1 MAHGAVRRWFRGLLP
16 TTALLCLVF
25 GALLVLYVGT
35 VGLPSAACR
44 SIERALAEEGI
55 PLSVGKIRLAFM
67 SGLTLKIDDVSLY
80 SHVDGP
86 PHVICHADRV
96 RLNLGLSRLLHGDID
111 LNNIYLHNATI
122 DLPTAPGTDRRIHV
136 ENLQSSIVLGDDLT
150 ATIEHTDFCLQGMRF
165 SIGGDVYVGSTGNE
179 AQTRSIDL
187 DSLILAYRTPVDNIV
202 RAMEQISWKPEYPPS
217 WQINLAQA
225 KNTPLRV
232 EVNFKAPELS
242 YGNLNVS
249 GVEMNAL
256 ADERAVSI
264 NRLRFRTN
272 APYGQFSMK
281 GGYGISERKLDLQ
294 FENSIPL
301 IRTIERFT
309 GKNLLP
315 TGITL
320 QHAPNL
326 SAEVSLVFSEDMKSI
341 ADATAIGQFSV
352 GEFRVGDYLLQG
364 LRASFSY
371 KDGQVYIDHL
381 RLQANEGNVDASL
394 LSRGRKVRFK
404 IESDLPLK
412 LILGIT
418 GQLAHETIRL
428 PEHLDVDGRMQM
440 KAEAV
445 LDFTRGWNTPPKLA
459 SSRVRLKLDHLSYQT
474 MKIDRLEFK
483 AGAACDLEQAG
494 HPSGFLQQAE
504 LTMTMERFAFRGEE
518 LGSLN
523 ISMQGGPE
531 GLKLNRFELS
541 GARGALSARAQLAGY
556 DLNAELDSSFPA
568 SVIQRAFG
576 DYLDLPASLTLPE
589 EVAFEAFANISLN
602 PADLASGRRFS
613 VLRRLSIDASL
624 HDMAWHG
631 EKIDTLSCRGELSSS
646 NGGADAS
653 FSFPN
658 ASLVNAH
665 GRIDLTVNGTANGQ
679 TRIIGKS
686 SLRADSIDRL
696 IGNADVHRVIDYFRF
711 NPKSRTLV
719 DFQALLNTADPGKN
733 IIVKGD
739 VTLQNLNFRGADTSK
754 ATAGLE
760 VSGNKILLQKPVIVY
775 DNSPYLASQNRRGPA
790 QSRLQADYVL
800 FDLDANTVT
809 ATNFRGEVF
818 PAYALRMF
826 APTAAKALEPF
837 SFLRPALLTGSG
849 VYPLGDDMSRMKS
862 SITFSTTGSVYYKM
876 LGTTL
881 DLLNARGV
889 VDITPRW
896 VNIRNLSCGC
906 WGGIVDGALQIQIDD
921 RGDALNGQFGLRG
934 LSLPAIARSYDTK
947 LSPATV
953 GVNLSFTSIAGNLAS
968 LRGQGHGEIRNG
980 NLVEFPLFGMI
991 GRLLGDYI
999 PGLNH
1004 IVDYNIK
1011 QATLDYI
1018 IQDKYIIT
1026 NNFYCTGTN
1035 MSLTGNG
1042 SVNIET
1048 LNVNSHLRF
1057 HFQGLSKLIMLPV
1070 SLLTTGMLEFHGT
1083 GPLSD
1088 VKWTMT
1094 PYSGKSRGTM
1104 ALPDP
1109 KPQKGRKK

>member
-1 MAHGAVRRWFRGLLP
+1 MAHGAVKRWFRGLLP
-16 TTALLCLVF
+16 TMALLCLVF
-25 GALLVLYVGT
+25 GVLLVVYVGT

-44 SIERALAEEGI
+44 SIERALAQEGI
-55 PLSVGKIRLAFM
+55 PLSVGKIRLGFM

-96 RLNLGLSRLLHGDID
+96 RLNLGLSRLLNGDID
-111 LNNIYLHNATI
+111 LNNIQLRNATI
-122 DLPTAPGTDRRIHV
+122 DLPTAPGTDRRVHV
-136 ENLQSSIVLGDDLT
+136 ENLHSDIVLSDDYT
-150 ATIEHTDFCLQGMRF
+150 ATIEHTDFCLQGMNF
-165 SIGGDVYVGSTGNE
+165 SIGGDVYVGPAGNE
-179 AQTRSIDL
+179 TQTQSVDL
-187 DSLILAYRTPVDNIV
+187 DSLIRAYRAPVDNIV
-202 RAMEQISWKPEYPPS
+202 RVMEQVAWSPNAPPS
-217 WQINLAQA
+217 WQINIAQA
-225 KNTPLRV
+225 KNSSLRV
-232 EVNFKAPELS
+232 EVNLKAPELS
-242 YGNLNVS
+242 YGNLSVAD
-249 GVEMNAL
+249 VELNAL
-256 ADERAVSI
+256 ADDHAVSI
-264 NRLRFRTN
+264 NRFRFRTN
-272 APYGQFSMK
+272 DPYGEFSMK
-281 GGYGISERKLDLQ
+281 GGYGIPERKLGFQ
-294 FENSIPL
+294 FDSSIPL
-301 IRTIERFT
+301 IRTIERVT
-309 GKNLLP
+309 GSNLLP

-320 QHAPNL
+320 KNAPNL

-341 ADATAIGQFSV
+341 ADMTALGQFSV

-364 LRASFSY
+364 LRASFSC
-371 KDGQVYIDHL
+371 KDDQFFIDRL
-381 RLQANEGNVDASL
+381 RLQAHEGKVDASL
-394 LSRGRKVRFK
+394 LSRGRNVRFR

-412 LILGIT
+412 LILGLT
-418 GQLAHETIRL
+418 GQLAHEAIRL

-440 KAEAV
+440 KADAA
-445 LDFTRGWNTPPKLA
+445 LDFTRGWDTPPIVT
-459 SSRVRLKLDHLSYQT
+459 SSQLRLKLDHLSYQT
-474 MKIDRLEFK
+474 MKIDRLELE
-483 AGAACDLEQAG
+483 ADAACDLQQAG
-494 HPSGFLQQAE
+494 LASGFLQQAE
-504 LTMTMERFAFRGEE
+504 LKMTMERFAFRGEE
-518 LGSLN
+518 LGGLN
-523 ISMQGGPE
+523 ISLQGGPD
-531 GLKLNRFELS
+531 GLKLDHFKLS
-541 GARGALSARAQLAGY
+541 GARGVLDARAQLTGY
-556 DLNAELDSSFPA
+556 DLNIEVDSTFPA

-589 EVAFEAFANISLN
+589 EVTFEAFANISLN

-613 VLRRLSIDASL
+613 VLRRLWIDTSL

-631 EKIDTLSCRGELSSS
+631 EKIDTLSCRGELSAS

-653 FSFPN
+653 FSFSN
-658 ASLVNAH
+658 VSLVNAH

-696 IGNADVHRVIDYFRF
+696 IGDADVHHVVSYFRF

-719 DFQALLNTADPGKN
+719 DFQALLNTADPGKDV
-733 IIVKGD
+733 IVKGD
-739 VTLQNLNFRGADTSK
+739 VTLQNINFRGADSSK
-754 ATAGLE
+754 TTAGLE

-775 DNSPYLASQNRRGPA
+775 DNAPYLASRKQRGPA
-790 QSRLQADYVL
+790 QSTLQADYVL
-800 FDLDANTVT
+800 FDIDANTVT
-809 ATNFRGEVF
+809 ASKFRGEVF

-826 APTAAKALEPF
+826 APAAAKALDPF
-837 SFLRPALLTGSG
+837 TFVRPALLTGSG

-862 SITFSTTGSVYYKM
+862 SITFSTTGSVYYKL

-881 DLLNARGV
+881 DLENARGV

-953 GVNLSFTSIAGNLAS
+953 GLNISFTSIAGNLAS

-1042 SVNIET
+1042 SVNIDT

-1104 ALPDP
+1104 TLPAP
-1109 KPQKGRKK
+1109 KPQPSRKR